1 MHTGMLHTHTL
12 TVVLFLLIYL
22 IKCVLIWI
30 SPDTLTK
37 FTAKTR
43 IPEMIISSLFLI
55 TGLYLAYNNA
65 NIGVGSWFWVKL
77 GAVFLAIPVAVVGY
91 RRNNKFLATL
101 SLFLIL
107 YSYGVSETKSPRMNK
122 RDLSEANFHQAL
134 QTNPELAQ
142 VVTEP
147 MDTIVKGKNDTIIQV
162 NPKYDLIAHGQS
174 VFLTRC
180 ALCHGE
186 DGKMGLSGAKNLNES
201 RLDKIQIMELLMN
214 GKNTMYS
221 FKNILQE
228 QEMLAVVAYVKVQF
242 GPKGH

>member
-1 MHTGMLHTHTL
+1 MQTGMLHTHTL
-12 TVVLFLLIYL
+12 MVVLFLLIYL

-30 SPDTLTK
+30 SPTTLTK

-43 IPEMIISSLFLI
+43 ILEMIVSSLFLI

-65 NIGVGSWFWVKL
+65 NIGAGSWFWVKL

-122 RDLSEANFHQAL
+122 RDFAEANYQQAL

-147 MDTIVKGKNDTIIQV
+147 LDKSGKE
-162 NPKYDLIAHGQS
+162 NPKKYDPVAHGRL
-174 VFLTRC
+174 VFLAQC
-180 ALCHGE
+180 AQCHGD
-186 DGKMGLSGAKNLNES
+186 DGKKGLGGAKNLNES
-201 RLDKIQIMELLMN
+201 RLDKNQIMELLKK
-214 GKNTMYS
+214 GKNRMPSMNYL
-221 FKNILQE
+221 NE
-228 QEMLAVVAYVKVQF
+228 EEMMAVMAYVKIQF